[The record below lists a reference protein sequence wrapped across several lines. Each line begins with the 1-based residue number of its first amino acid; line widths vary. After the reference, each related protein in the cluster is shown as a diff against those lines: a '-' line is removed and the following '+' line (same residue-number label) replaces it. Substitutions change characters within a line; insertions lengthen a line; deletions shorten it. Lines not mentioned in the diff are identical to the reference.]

1 MNQQQLT
8 QTFNKCIQNEND
20 LWLNFYPFLENVEQ
34 DVVVKVL
41 VDNVLQTIKDSK
53 IKAVQKYYSLQ
64 LLKSCIVN
72 KKANKLAEYTA
83 KKLMPTLAEIA
94 KHNKGSNDPKR
105 GQNVFGAGQ
114 DKDASNDFFF
124 LLLESIKAWSLIFAN
139 IPEFK
144 KSYNTLT
151 KEGVIFPKE
160 MVDYK
165 MELQELGINP
175 SDNSSGQASQNNMQ
189 TPQQNF
195 NQVSQQN
202 PQQQLDPQTQ
212 EQVKKLSKFLSNIDQ
227 NLRVIDNAD
236 PQYLDFQ
243 TLEQCIGP
251 LQKQLSKISQP
262 LILQVVQM
270 PQTKETE
277 NLQRKMFEVKDLIE
291 TIMKQYQKV
300 AENPKIFP
308 QIISKITSDISIY
321 LQNNSDNGGSQIMQA
336 PLIQQQQQPQQ
347 FQQFQ
352 FDQQPKSASKQNFS
366 DFKNFGQEQTLFQQ
380 NQDFGGANQYSF
392 DNFSAAPTNNQQK
405 QSQIQGFNGQ
415 KDVFSEFGGFQGIDH
430 PPQQNNTFD
439 QFGAGAGFGQPITQ
453 NKGNQDMNGFGFG
466 DQLTNQFQN
475 QEQQQNAGFGFFDDD
490 HNPQKQ
496 QAVLDPSHFG
506 FENQTNQAQQNVNMG
521 QFGFDDH
528 TQNQETN
535 QQYSAQNFGFEEQK
549 NNTINQAF
557 SAVEANQA
565 DNLSRKASV
574 FEYKSNQNT
583 SYDQNKSNPFNDNH
597 SQNQPYG
604 FEQNN
609 FGSNNNFD
617 QQSQAHHEG
626 NVDFSQSQPGKNEAG
641 NISQQDNHDTQSQ
654 KSQKN
659 QGDSNQN
666 AFQTQNHDMYWGGDY
681 NNYNGNQSNQV
692 NNYEYSHRQSEVHT
706 EGQIDNNQQIQQ
718 LPKTD
723 VQNQSFSNDQ
733 HKMGYDHNDYNQQQP
748 VHTQQSQGYYNN
760 DYGAYGW
767 NDHNQQNQYGDHN
780 NNYGGGGNTRK
791 NSQNYNDANQSFNQ
805 GHNNVYNDYDHY
817 GYNQNEYNPSAGQ
830 YNNTQNSRRP
840 SQTDLNQYN
849 YSRKQSQTFSQ
860 AGGQQQL
867 DDQKKDSQSIKD
879 SVYNAGLTDSQYDM
893 VMNKNNIV
901 YQKWK
906 QEQNFYNNPIIP
918 DNDYQNKDYDLRS
931 VEKNTYDPNENYD
944 VSPHPPQQDHHNQ
957 SSLDLNKNAV
967 NNSMNAVYN
976 APMKAEDLFGQGQ
989 GSHNRQPSQQS
1000 DYNWNTGAQ
1009 VAGTGADT
1017 MSNQGRRK
1025 DSVKSL
1031 SQNNQN
1037 INQNAGWNE
1046 NQGFDLFNEP
1056 APQQKQPSN
1065 SQIPHTDFFQDN
1077 TIQQEKN
1084 SKNLNNSVHQSNNN
1098 DWGQNNF
1105 DQHYDFNN
1113 SGGQTN
1119 TNISQQKVDFN
1130 DTNGFEHQQSQHQSQ
1145 SNQNQHNFF
1154 GSDFV
1159 NAPSQVSQQPQNH
1172 AQQNNQFD
1180 FFDDD
1185 NNQNNHQQQAA
1196 HPEVEQKQ
1204 WFNDMKQPHAED
1216 DFFNNVGS
1224 KQQSQHTN
1232 QSAAAVPATNTNF
1245 FEDFETTP
1253 TPQQQPQQQTQIH
1266 DNQFDFGAF
1275 NNQSQPQAQ
1284 SSDFSNNQAQ
1294 WNQPD
1299 DYYKQHQ
1306 EDPSQYKQKP
1316 QGQVDLFDMIDAP
1329 NPNQQQQQQQ
1339 QQNQYN
1345 QHIQQSQQYDQG
1357 QGGFDFFG
1365 LYNQNNTNQMMNMSQ
1380 QQQQQQGGFG
1390 FNQQQQQ
1397 QLYQQFQLPRELAQ
1411 PGKAGNVGDILPAY
1425 QLFNKMV
1432 RDGIV
1437 QTTNEFDQARIGMKT
1452 YKILEISPE
1461 IRKRNEEFYQ
1471 QLNREE
1477 SIKVFM
1483 DEQKKELLNKKL
1495 LISGDDDKSSIID
1508 KKLETLNL
1516 FQLLIIDRQ
1525 DYLDPLSQ
1533 LIVPKP
1539 LNNSL
1544 KGPFDQQFQS
1554 IVDAE
1559 QKENL
1564 IKEIKEL
1571 KQQIIV
1577 LQNQIEQRNIDEQIL
1592 TKRIDELQKELF
1604 SSNTN
1609 VEKLRKELEGLLS
1622 DHDKVLISEKEAKK
1636 ENQKLLKDILILQEE
1651 LIKLKEDNT
1660 KILNEAIDPEYIKKS
1675 YFNNLSPIKN
1685 GSDQTDS
1692 KLDLDPQ
1699 SKKILNTVRQRY
1711 DEYHSVQIS
1720 RTMREG
1726 YKIVEEKVNSSNSLE
1741 FTKKVTN
1748 NLDKLLKLNYQSSPH
1763 QDDALVQMI
1772 GNKTIRQKQK
1782 EKNKI
1787 FYNTTLFKELVDLPI
1802 YQKDRENLDNFKY
1815 SCLNSKAI
1823 LYENTFL
1830 QIGSITQFE
1839 ENKVSRQNLTLTL
1852 HFINKTQNAV
1862 QFTFNFSTNY
1872 KMIKPGSE
1880 VKDPLT
1886 IKGKSQK
1893 KHTVEA
1899 QEFDIKQSIPLVDI
1913 NIVID
1918 QGNAEA
1924 RIAIPIALNKFM
1936 IFQPIDQM
1944 QFRQKWL
1951 NFKTSYIYNE
1961 PREINERFI
1970 KNLSD
1975 IKRYFE
1981 CMIELNNRQRPLR
1994 SRYGVSFR
2002 INGVEQFLMKIC
2014 LVGNSKLTF
2023 KIATYD
2029 QYKDVAEHLCN
2040 YLCFIFT
2047 I

>member
-20 LWLNFYPFLENVEQ
+20 LWLNFYPFLDNVEQ

-41 VDNVLQTIKDSK
+41 VDNVQQTIKDQK

-83 KKLMPTLAEIA
+83 KKLLPTLTEIA

-139 IPEFK
+139 IPEFQK
-144 KSYNTLT
+144 NYNSLT

-160 MVDYK
+160 MINYQ

-175 SDNSSGQASQNNMQ
+175 SGNSSGQASYSNMQ
-189 TPQQNF
+189 TPQQNN
-195 NQVSQQN
+195 NQRSQQN
-202 PQQQLDPQTQ
+202 QQQQLDPQTQ

-251 LQKQLSKISQP
+251 LQKQLSKISEP
-262 LILQVVQM
+262 LILQVLQM
-270 PQTKETE
+270 PQTQETE
-277 NLQRKMFEVKDLIE
+277 NLQKKMFEVKDLLE
-291 TIMKQYQKV
+291 TIIKQYQKT

-308 QIISKITSDISIY
+308 QIISNITSQISIY
-321 LQNNSDNGGSQIMQA
+321 LQNNADSTGSQIMQQA
-336 PLIQQQQQPQQ
+336 PPLQQQQQQQ

-352 FDQQPKSASKQNFS
+352 FDQQPKSASKSNFN
-366 DFKNFGQEQTLFQQ
+366 DFNNFGQGQTSFQQ
-380 NQDFGGANQYSF
+380 NQDFAGANQYAF
-392 DNFSAAPTNNQQK
+392 DNFNAAAPSFNQQNQQQK
-405 QSQIQGFNGQ
+405 QGFDGQ
-415 KDVFSEFGGFQGIDH
+415 KDVFSEFGGFQGTDL
-430 PPQQNNTFD
+430 PPQSNNTFD
-439 QFGAGAGFGQPITQ
+439 QFGAGFGQPTTQ
-453 NKGNQDMNGFGFG
+453 NKGNQDMSGFGFG
-466 DQLTNQFQN
+466 FGEQPTNQFQN
-475 QEQQQNAGFGFFDDD
+475 QQQHDDD
-490 HNPQKQ
+490 HNVQKQ
-496 QAVLDPSHFG
+496 QAALDPSHFG
-506 FENQTNQAQQNVNMG
+506 FDTQANQMQQNANMG

-528 TQNQETN
+528 SQNQGAN
-535 QQYSAQNFGFEEQK
+535 QQYSAQHFGFEEQK
-549 NNTINQAF
+549 QNTINQAF
-557 SAVEANQA
+557 SGIEPNHT

-574 FEYKSNQNT
+574 FEDKSNQNT
-583 SYDQNKSNPFNDNH
+583 SYDQNKNNPFNDHH

-604 FEQNN
+604 LEQNN
-609 FGSNNNFD
+609 FGFNNQFE
-617 QQSQAHHEG
+617 QQNQAAHHEG
-626 NVDFSQSQPGKNEAG
+626 NADFFQSQPGKNQVSNTGE
-641 NISQQDNHDTQSQ
+641 QDNHDTQSQ

-659 QGDSNQN
+659 QGDPNQN
-666 AFQTQNHDMYWGGDY
+666 AFSTQNHDMYWGGDY
-681 NNYNGNQSNQV
+681 NNYNGNQSNQIE
-692 NNYEYSHRQSEVHT
+692 NHEISHRQSEVHN
-706 EGQIDNNQQIQQ
+706 EGQVETTQQIQHLSQ
-718 LPKTD
+718 TD
-723 VQNQSFSNDQ
+723 VQNQSMSNDQ
-733 HKMGYDHNDYNQQQP
+733 HKVGYDHNDYNQQQP
-748 VHTQQSQGYYNN
+748 VHTQQSQGYNNN

-767 NDHNQQNQYGDHN
+767 NDHNQQNQWGDHN
-780 NNYGGGGNTRK
+780 NNYGGDTHK
-791 NSQNYNDANQSFNQ
+791 NSQNFNDVNQSYNQ

-817 GYNQNEYNPSAGQ
+817 GYNYNQNEYNPSAGQ
-830 YNNTQNSRRP
+830 INNTQNSRRP
-840 SQTDLNQYN
+840 SQTDFNQHN

-867 DDQKKDSQSIKD
+867 DDQKKDSQSVKD

-893 VMNKNNIV
+893 VLNKNNSA
-901 YQKWK
+901 YLKWK

-918 DNDYQNKDYDLRS
+918 DNDYQNKDFDLKP
-931 VEKNTYDPNENYD
+931 VEKNVYDPNENYD
-944 VSPHPPQQDHHNQ
+944 ISPPPHQHEPQNA
-957 SSLDLNKNAV
+957 SYLDINKNAV
-967 NNSMNAVYN
+967 NTSMNAANN
-976 APMKAEDLFGQGQ
+976 APMKTEDLFGQDQ
-989 GSHNRQPSQQS
+989 GSQRRQPSQQS
-1000 DYNWNTGAQ
+1000 DYNWNAGAQ

-1025 DSVKSL
+1025 DSIQSN

-1037 INQNAGWNE
+1037 VNQNPGWND
-1046 NQGFDLFNEP
+1046 NHGFDFFNEP

-1065 SQIPHTDFFQDN
+1065 SQIPQTDFFQDN
-1077 TIQQEKN
+1077 TSQQGNN
-1084 SKNLNNSVHQSNNN
+1084 SKNLNNSIHQSNNN

-1105 DQHYDFNN
+1105 DQHYDFNYN
-1113 SGGQTN
+1113 GGQTN
-1119 TNISQQKVDFN
+1119 TNASQQKMDFH
-1130 DTNGFEHQQSQHQSQ
+1130 DPVGFEHQQSQHQSQ
-1145 SNQNQHNFF
+1145 SNQNQHDLF
-1154 GSDFV
+1154 GNDFV
-1159 NAPSQVSQQPQNH
+1159 NPSQQVVQQQPQNNV
-1172 AQQNNQFD
+1172 QQNNQFD
-1180 FFDDD
+1180 FFDD
-1185 NNQNNHQQQAA
+1185 NNQNTYQQQAA

-1204 WFNDMKQPHAED
+1204 WFNDMKQPHVED

-1232 QSAAAVPATNTNF
+1232 QSAAAAAVPATNTNF
-1245 FEDFETTP
+1245 FDDFGTTP
-1253 TPQQQPQQQTQIH
+1253 TPQQQPQQQTQVH

-1284 SSDFSNNQAQ
+1284 PSDLSNNQAQ

-1299 DYYKQHQ
+1299 GYYKQYQ
-1306 EDPSQYKQKP
+1306 EDPNQQKQKP
-1316 QGQVDLFDMIDAP
+1316 PGQVDLFDMADAP
-1329 NPNQQQQQQQ
+1329 NPYQQQQQQQ
-1339 QQNQYN
+1339 QQNQFN
-1345 QHIQQSQQYDQG
+1345 QHTQQSQQQG
-1357 QGGFDFFG
+1357 QGEGGFDFFG

-1390 FNQQQQQ
+1390 FNQQGQ
-1397 QLYQQFQLPRELAQ
+1397 QLYQQFQQPRELAQ
-1411 PGKAGNVGDILPAY
+1411 PGKASNVGDILPAY

-1437 QTTNEFDQARIGMKT
+1437 QTTNEFDKARIGMKT
-1452 YKILEISPE
+1452 YKILEVSPE

-1477 SIKVFM
+1477 AIKGFM

-1495 LISGDDDKSSIID
+1495 IETDADKSSIID
-1508 KKLETLNL
+1508 KKLETLNV

-1539 LNNSL
+1539 VQTLS
-1544 KGPFDQQFQS
+1544 KSTFDPQFQS
-1554 IVDAE
+1554 IVGAE
-1559 QKENL
+1559 QKENS

-1571 KQQIIV
+1571 NQQIIV

-1592 TKRIDELQKELF
+1592 TKRIDELQKDLF
-1604 SSNTN
+1604 SSNSN

-1622 DHDKVLISEKEAKK
+1622 DHDKILISEKEVKK
-1636 ENQKLLKDILILQEE
+1636 ENEKLLKEISILKEE

-1675 YFNNLSPIKN
+1675 YLNNFSPIKN
-1685 GSDQTDS
+1685 GSDQIDS

-1711 DEYHSVQIS
+1711 NEYHSVQIS

-1726 YKIVEEKVNSSNSLE
+1726 YKVVEEKVNSSNSLE
-1741 FTKKVTN
+1741 FANKVTN
-1748 NLDKLLKLNYQSSPH
+1748 NLDKLLKLNYQSSPY

-1787 FYNTTLFKELVDLPI
+1787 FYNTTQFKELVDLPI

-1839 ENKVSRQNLTLTL
+1839 ENKVSRQNLTLSL

-1862 QFTFNFSTNY
+1862 QFTFNFATNY
-1872 KMIKPGSE
+1872 KMLKPGCE
-1880 VKDPLT
+1880 VKDPVT

-2002 INGVEQFLMKIC
+2002 INGVGQFLMKIC
-2014 LVGNSKLTF
+2014 LVNNSKLTF

-2029 QYKDVAEHLCN
+2029 QYKDVAEYLCN